1 MVASR
6 RKKREKA
13 RKSLHF
19 RRVTA
24 QIKITGGN
32 SCVHDVR
39 VILNDLSPKGL
50 GLFSPVNLHVGQE
63 VAITLEK
70 PRRFYVKA
78 RVVYSHPLEGA
89 GKVITDC
96 AFGHRVGLEFVLD
109 SPEEAQ
115 AVTEFC
121 EEMNRLYVTLG
132 LSA

>member
-1 MVASR
+1 MAASR
-6 RKKREKA
+6 RKKREKG

-19 RRVTA
+19 RRVSA
-24 QIKITGGN
+24 QIKVLGGM
-32 SCVHDVR
+32 SLIHDAR

-50 GLFSPVNLHVGQE
+50 GIFAPVALHSGQE

-78 RVVYSHPLEGA
+78 RVVYSLAIDGA

-96 AFGHRVGLEFVLD
+96 TYCHRVGLEFILD

-115 AVTEFC
+115 AVLEFY
-121 EEMNRLYVTLG
+121 EEMNRLYVDLG
-132 LSA
+132 LGA